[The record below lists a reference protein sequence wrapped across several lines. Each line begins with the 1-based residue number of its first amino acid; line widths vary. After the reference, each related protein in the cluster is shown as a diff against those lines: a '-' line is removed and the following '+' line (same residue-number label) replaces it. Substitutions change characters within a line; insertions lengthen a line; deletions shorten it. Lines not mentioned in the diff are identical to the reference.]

1 MALVTTSIT
10 PILSPVGSTEYAVI
24 LQNKTKQNY
33 YYYSITKIELKMT
46 VFMIY
51 LYIIKWLV
59 SKTNQQD
66 KYLLKTISSDCLNIT
81 MEEKKKLGTARH
93 ILKI

>member
-1 MALVTTSIT
+1 
-10 PILSPVGSTEYAVI
+10 
-24 LQNKTKQNY
+24 
-33 YYYSITKIELKMT
+33 MT